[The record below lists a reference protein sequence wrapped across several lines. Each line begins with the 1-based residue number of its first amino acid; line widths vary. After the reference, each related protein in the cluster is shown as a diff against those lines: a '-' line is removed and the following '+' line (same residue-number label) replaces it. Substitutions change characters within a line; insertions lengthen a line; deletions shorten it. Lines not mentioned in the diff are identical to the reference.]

1 MIDDVFNARRR
12 PKVSC
17 SQMTALGVFGWL
29 DGVLLVLGV
38 RIICHWQIL
47 GRDGDYRQAKPA
59 LERNQFP
66 DIVPLDPVADPL
78 QQIAAA
84 ESRQGIRPREE
95 RQRHQSRQG
104 QGDAHQ
110 VQGEVD
116 RMLMPQPPLARRRAA
131 PADDTPRNREVV
143 SHGDFPSGQQVHRC
157 TSKFVVIGMETPRP
171 VSAEPAV
178 RQAADG
184 HTAGQVSLRIGR
196 WAGGGM
202 SGDQTKLGVKIA
214 PSILSADFARLGDQV
229 REVEAA
235 GADRIHVDVMD
246 GHFVPNLS
254 MGAVVVRSLR
264 PVTRLPLEVH
274 LMVEEPGRFLDGF
287 VAAGADT
294 LIVHLEVLPDP
305 RSMLEHIRRGL
316 GKRCGL
322 AINPDMPVERLRP
335 YLRDIDVALCM
346 TVFPG
351 FGGQSYIPESTR
363 RIAELRRWIAAEEA
377 ECELEVDGGIDAQT
391 IVEAARAGANVF
403 VAGTAIFS
411 DPQGPAAAVQ
421 RLAEYARQAMTPR
434 K

>member
-1 MIDDVFNARRR
+1 
-12 PKVSC
+12 
-17 SQMTALGVFGWL
+17 
-29 DGVLLVLGV
+29 
-38 RIICHWQIL
+38 
-47 GRDGDYRQAKPA
+47 
-59 LERNQFP
+59 
-66 DIVPLDPVADPL
+66 
-78 QQIAAA
+78 
-84 ESRQGIRPREE
+84 
-95 RQRHQSRQG
+95 
-104 QGDAHQ
+104 
-110 VQGEVD
+110 
-116 RMLMPQPPLARRRAA
+116 
-131 PADDTPRNREVV
+131 
-143 SHGDFPSGQQVHRC
+143 
-157 TSKFVVIGMETPRP
+157 
-171 VSAEPAV
+171 
-178 RQAADG
+178 
-184 HTAGQVSLRIGR
+184 
-196 WAGGGM
+196 M